1 VIHSRSSELTL
12 SLNGQLLTLILTRYR
27 TGGGETICH
36 PADAVRRGWGRRQVR
51 SPHISGGR
59 RYIAKLQAASVPI
72 AYAAA
77 PWDIQTDGSRYSRMP
92 P

>member
-1 VIHSRSSELTL
+1 MIHSRSSELTL

-36 PADAVRRGWGRRQVR
+36 PADAVRRGGRRQVR
-51 SPHISGGR
+51 IPHISGGR

-72 AYAAA
+72 A
-77 PWDIQTDGSRYSRMP
+77 
-92 P
+92 